1 MPAMGPRGAYP
12 WRTRAGGRA
21 MKKAML
27 LYELHPALVHM
38 PLALLPTAA
47 VADLISVTTG
57 DGTWARV
64 ARRIWVAGSI
74 GGLLA
79 GVSGLAASQE
89 VRLETPRA
97 RDMTFLHG
105 VGNASVLLGALGVTV
120 WRLRREPS
128 AATVALGL
136 GACGLA
142 LCTAAL
148 GGKMVYELGVGQPAS
163 MSNANAPALLSR
175 DAPLLLV
182 RDALRGAQ
190 WLVTRARE
198 VLVGGRPLAKGAA
211 GTTPED
217 ESLTLPSPVAVFH
230 GPGRPM
236 PQA

>member
-1 MPAMGPRGAYP
+1 
-12 WRTRAGGRA
+12 
-21 MKKAML
+21 MKKEML
-27 LYELHPALVHM
+27 LHELHPALVHM

-57 DGTWARV
+57 DGAWARV

-74 GGLLA
+74 GSLLA
-79 GVSGLAASQE
+79 SVSGLAASQE
-89 VRLETPRA
+89 VGLETPRA
-97 RDMTFLHG
+97 RDMAFLHG
-105 VGNASVLLGALGVTV
+105 VGNATVLLGALGITV
-120 WRLRREPS
+120 WRLRREPT

-142 LCTAAL
+142 LYTAAL

-163 MSNANAPALLSR
+163 TSKETSPALLTR

-198 VLVGGRPLAKGAA
+198 VLAGGRPLAKGAT
-211 GTTPED
+211 GTKPGA
-217 ESLTLPSPVAVFH
+217 ESLTLPAPVVVFH
-230 GPGRPM
+230 SPGRPI

>member
-1 MPAMGPRGAYP
+1 
-12 WRTRAGGRA
+12 
-21 MKKAML
+21 MKKEML

-57 DGTWARV
+57 DGAWARV

-105 VGNASVLLGALGVTV
+105 VGNATVLLGALGVTV
-120 WRLRREPS
+120 WRLRREPT
-128 AATVALGL
+128 AATVALAL

-142 LCTAAL
+142 LCTATL
-148 GGKMVYELGVGQPAS
+148 GGKMVYELGVGQPDSTSKATS
-163 MSNANAPALLSR
+163 PALLSR

-190 WLVTRARE
+190 WLVTRMRE
-198 VLVGGRPLAKGAA
+198 VLAGGHPLAKGAT

-217 ESLTLPSPVAVFH
+217 ESLTLPAPVVVFH
-230 GPGRPM
+230 GPGRPI